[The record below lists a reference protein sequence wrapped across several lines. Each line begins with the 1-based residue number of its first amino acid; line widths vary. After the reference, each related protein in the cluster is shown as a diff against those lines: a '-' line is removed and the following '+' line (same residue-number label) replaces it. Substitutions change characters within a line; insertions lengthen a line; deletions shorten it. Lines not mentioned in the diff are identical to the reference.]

1 MYHFKEYE
9 HNPLVKRDRKR
20 NNISYVDYP
29 KSTMLF
35 HLVPIQSSPGFTEP
49 SPNSNPMFVAYHRI
63 LCQAKREK
71 KSSDT
76 CVVRMIHPHKR
87 PIRWTISLKNGYV
100 IYKNN
105 VYRNTEDFHV
115 IRVLFQSLF
124 HCIITLKTRLHRIR
138 TRKRKKKLF
147 LVGTRDTHSCLS
159 QFRYAI
165 NAPIRRGIYTYL

>member
-1 MYHFKEYE
+1 MYRYKESE
-9 HNPLVKRDRKR
+9 HNPLVKRDPGRKT
-20 NNISYVDYP
+20 ISYVDYP

-35 HLVPIQSSPGFTEP
+35 HLVPIQSSSGFTEP

-71 KSSDT
+71 KTSDT
-76 CVVRMIHPHKR
+76 CVVRMINPHKH

-115 IRVLFQSLF
+115 VRVLFQSLF

-138 TRKRKKKLF
+138 TRKWKKKLF
-147 LVGTRDTHSCLS
+147 LVGTRDTQSCLS
-159 QFRYAI
+159 LFRYAI
-165 NAPIRRGIYTYL
+165 NAPIRRGIYMYL

>member
-1 MYHFKEYE
+1 MYRYKESE
-9 HNPLVKRDRKR
+9 HNPLVQRDHGRKT
-20 NNISYVDYP
+20 ISYIDYP

-35 HLVPIQSSPGFTEP
+35 HLIPIKASSQFNDP

-76 CVVRMIHPHKR
+76 CVVRMLRPHKR
-87 PIRWTISLKNGYV
+87 PIHWTISLKNGYI

-124 HCIITLKTRLHRIR
+124 HCIITLKTRLHRMR
-138 TRKRKKKLF
+138 TRKLKKKLF
-147 LVGTRDTHSCLS
+147 LVGTRDTQSCLYR
-159 QFRYAI
+159 FRYAI
-165 NAPIRRGIYTYL
+165 NASIRRDIYTYL